1 MNLWKPNIKTTHDK
15 GENPKQFCLDHKIMG
30 VGWPVQGVPGQPS
43 GNQYLSAAR
52 TRLAVGG
59 KKMPGALNAIVNR
72 VKGNDLVWLRDD
84 ANHYYLG
91 RVIGGWNYVSYDG
104 KDDDWDKND
113 IHNYREMEWQGI
125 GTADEIPW
133 GIRKQFSR
141 GTLNSINAD
150 GPAMLAFSKR
160 AWNQTA
166 SAHSYEV
173 TKTEE
178 GQGSIFSFIGPDA
191 CEDIVALYLQAEKE
205 YFLIPSTCKQTTK
218 HYEFVL
224 RHPDGHRAYVQ
235 VKNGGEELRG
245 TKYRSTLTKPDDK
258 FCLFT
263 LGACNDDGL
272 EGVECLDPEL
282 VEAWMLSKDKIWSE
296 ELSRWA

>member
-1 MNLWKPNIKTTHDK
+1 MNLWKLNIKTAHDK
-15 GENPKQFCLDHKIMG
+15 GENPKQFCLDNKIMG
-30 VGWPVQGVPGQPS
+30 VGWPVQGMPEQPS
-43 GNQYLSAAR
+43 GPQYLSAAR
-52 TRLAVGG
+52 MRYAIDG
-59 KKMPGALNAIVNR
+59 KKMPGALNAMVDR
-72 VKGNDLVWLRDD
+72 VKKDDLVWLCDD

-91 RVIGGWNYVSYDG
+91 RVTGDWNYVSYDG

-113 IHNYREMEWQGI
+113 IHNYRQMEWQRI
-125 GTADEIPW
+125 GTADEVPW

-141 GTLNSINAD
+141 GTLDSINAD

-160 AWNQTA
+160 AWNRTT
-166 SAHSYEV
+166 SDHSYEV
-173 TKTEE
+173 TEGEE

-205 YFLIPSTCKQTTK
+205 YFLIPSTCKKTTK

-235 VKNGGEELRG
+235 VKNGGEELLG
-245 TKYRSTLTKPDDK
+245 TKYRSSLTRTGDK
-258 FCLFT
+258 FYLFT
-263 LGACNDDGL
+263 LGACKNDGI
-272 EGVECLDPEL
+272 EGIECLNPVV
-282 VEAWMLSKDKIWSE
+282 VEEWILSKKDIWSE